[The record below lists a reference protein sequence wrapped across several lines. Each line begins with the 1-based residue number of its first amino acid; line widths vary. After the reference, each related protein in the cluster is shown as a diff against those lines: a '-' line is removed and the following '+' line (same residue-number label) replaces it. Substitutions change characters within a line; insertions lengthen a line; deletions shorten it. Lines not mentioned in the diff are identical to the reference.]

1 MLTRRATLIA
11 PALLLGG
18 AGTPAVERV
27 PIAAVPISR
36 METPWWRKRFAEKQ
50 AEMRSRP
57 VDLVWYG
64 DSITENWERAGPP
77 PYFDFAPI
85 WQHYY
90 GGRNALNL
98 GFKGDATSHLL
109 WRLRNGEADGIQP
122 RAAVMLIGANNLGLA
137 HWDAGQTIGGIVMV
151 IAELRK
157 RLPRTRV
164 LLISVLPSIRST
176 WASLQTTRINMGL
189 AERYGAED
197 SEVAYVDVTRIF
209 LRDGGANGGPNGG
222 PNSSKVDPGQFYD
235 PLLDPPEP
243 ALHPTAQA
251 QARLA
256 AAIEPSLAR
265 LMGTTPKAP
274 FA

>member
-1 MLTRRATLIA
+1 MLTRRSSLGAALLAPALLA

-18 AGTPAVERV
+18 ADVERV
-27 PIAAVPISR
+27 PVAATPISR
-36 METPWWRKRFAEKQ
+36 METAWWRKRFVEKQ

-77 PYFDFAPI
+77 GYFDFAPA

-109 WRLRNGEADGIQP
+109 WRLRNGQAEGIAP
-122 RAAVMLIGANNLGLA
+122 RAAVVLIGANNLGLA
-137 HWDAGQTIGGIVMV
+137 YWDWRQTITGIATVLS
-151 IAELRK
+151 ELRT

-164 LLISVLPSIRST
+164 LLLPVLPSIRSA
-176 WASLQTTRINMGL
+176 WATRQTVRINEGL
-189 AERYGAED
+189 AGRFGSEED
-197 SEVAYVDVTRIF
+197 EVAYVDVTGLFR
-209 LRDGGANGGPNGG
+209 RAGSA
-222 PNSSKVDPGQFYD
+222 DPAQFYD

-256 AAIEPSLAR
+256 AAIEPTLAR
-265 LMGTTPKAP
+265 LMGDEPRTP